1 MKSAPAC
8 PRRRG
13 RIPKERGIEMQS
25 QDTRF
30 APRHR
35 ANTQAPTRPDGVG
48 RARGTRSRRDFRR
61 GMDLADRARA
71 DESFYSLLAAAIHG
85 DLTEGA
91 DR

>member
-8 PRRRG
+8 SRRRG

-25 QDTRF
+25 QDTRY

-35 ANTQAPTRPDGVG
+35 KDKEAPGGSDYVG

-71 DESFYSLLAAAIHG
+71 DESFYSLLGGAIDW
-85 DLTEGA
+85 DLIEGA